1 MSPEPADPCIPH
13 LLTAAPSEA
22 LTLESG
28 LMSIVVLL
36 ILIFV
41 NGFFAAC
48 EIAVISVND
57 AKMKKMAE
65 AGDKRAKNVIRLT
78 ENTSRFLSTIQ
89 IGITLAGFLT
99 SASASQSFAGAL
111 ADVLFF
117 LPFPRSVVE
126 TLSMVIITI
135 ILSYFNLILGELVPK
150 KLAMHYADGMSLR
163 VAGFLNGVATAFR
176 PFIALL
182 TVSTNGVLK
191 LLGIDPNANEDEVT
205 EEGILMMVDAG
216 EESGVIDGDA
226 KDMIEN
232 IFDFSDST
240 VGEIMTPRTEITA
253 IEDTCTVEEAAQLSM
268 KFGYSRIPVYHEDLD
283 TILGIIYAKDLL
295 GFIGKDSSNIKLTDL
310 MRKAYFI
317 PESKLCSDL
326 FKEMTE
332 KRIQIAIIVDE
343 YGGTEG
349 LVSLEDLL
357 ESIVGNIQ
365 DEYDNEDEEIH
376 KVNDHTYT
384 VDGFTNID
392 EVSELIEYELPDGD
406 YDTIAGFVVER
417 LGYIPHPGEHPV
429 VTEGPF
435 TFTVQEVEDK
445 RISKI
450 LIVHEAEAA
459 KQGEGFGS
467 GTETPHP
474 QQA

>member
-1 MSPEPADPCIPH
+1 MPPEPADPCIPY
-13 LLTAAPSEA
+13 LLTAAPSEP

-28 LMSIVVLL
+28 LVSILVLL
-36 ILIFV
+36 FLILL
-41 NGFFAAC
+41 NGFFAAS
-48 EIAVISVND
+48 EIAVISLND

-65 AGDKRAKNVIRLT
+65 AGDKRAKNVCRLT
-78 ENTSRFLSTIQ
+78 DNTSRFLSTIQ
-89 IGITLAGFLT
+89 IGITLAGFLS

-111 ADVLFF
+111 ANVLAF
-117 LPFPRSVVE
+117 LPFSRSAIE
-126 TLSMVIITI
+126 TISMVIITI
-135 ILSYFNLILGELVPK
+135 ILSYFSLILGELVPK
-150 KLAMHYADGMSLR
+150 KLAMHNAEGISLK
-163 VAGFLNGVATAFR
+163 VGGFLNGMATVFR
-176 PFIALL
+176 PFIAFL
-182 TVSTNGVLK
+182 TLSTNAVLRV
-191 LLGIDPNANEDEVT
+191 LGIDPNAEEDEVT

-253 IEDTCTVEEAAQLSM
+253 IEDTSTVEEAAQLSM
-268 KFGYSRIPVYHEDLD
+268 QYGYSRIPVYHEDLD

-295 GFIGKDSSNIKLTDL
+295 GFIGKDASDVKLTDL

-317 PESKLCSDL
+317 PESKLCSEL

-365 DEYDNEDEEIH
+365 DEYDNETEEIH

-392 EVSELIEYELPDGD
+392 EVSELIEYELPEGD
-406 YDTIAGFVVER
+406 YDTIAGFVMER

-429 VTEGPF
+429 VTQGPF

-459 KQGEGFGS
+459 PKEENS
-467 GTETPHP
+467 DSKE
-474 QQA
+474 